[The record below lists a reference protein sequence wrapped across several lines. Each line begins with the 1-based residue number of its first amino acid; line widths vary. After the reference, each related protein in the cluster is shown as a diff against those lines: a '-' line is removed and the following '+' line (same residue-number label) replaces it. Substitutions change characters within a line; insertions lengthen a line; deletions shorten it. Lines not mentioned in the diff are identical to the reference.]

1 MRKKTKCSVYLDG
14 SWRRGTLEWLT
25 PTEENSS
32 LKEAV
37 GSAFGWTSNNFEIT
51 PGVATT
57 SNKFEINYEAPTA
70 IGYQAQYNNTGPRV
84 EVIGKEDIKEA
95 PLDAVLDL
103 ASDARLKAA
112 AFYERWAFW
121 IMVGGSVVGGGWISS
136 YFKMALWHVGQ
147 FLVKLN

>member
-1 MRKKTKCSVYLDG
+1 MSNKVGCKVYVDG
-14 SWRRGTLEWLT
+14 KWRRGTLEWLT

-32 LKEAV
+32 LTESPAELGAIRKEVPTQEDPA
-37 GSAFGWTSNNFEIT
+37 T
-51 PGVATT
+51 P
-57 SNKFEINYEAPTA
+57 I
-70 IGYQAQYNNTGPRV
+70 
-84 EVIGKEDIKEA
+84 
-95 PLDAVLDL
+95 DAVLDL